1 MRRKG
6 IALLL
11 LLAAL
16 TLLPACRRRLDP
28 NGQDRIRETVSQ
40 PEPGPIQGT
49 GQQIRDPA
57 LEPDPEQIQ
66 QKRDPQGSVVDETTP
81 ARGGETVPR
90 GPEAPEPGDTL
101 TVTLDPMG
109 GDCNVTTLRV
119 RAGEVYGVLPVPS
132 REGWTFQGWFREPE
146 GGEPLNEVSLVLT
159 DTDHTI
165 YAHWSETREFTLTF
179 DPNGG
184 RISPYSAEKKIY
196 PGELY
201 GQLPEPIRSGY
212 RFLGWFTEPEGGIQV
227 LAEDSVTTGED
238 QTLYAQWEY
247 SPLDYWTFVLKN
259 AKERLYTCQEVS
271 AYLELETPGATLAQC
286 GLLTDAG
293 VGNIGEKQE
302 EPSVSDDW
310 VMGKKPDLIVKIIED
325 MASAQA
331 VKTSLEQRF
340 PGKTVAVMSMA
351 ALEGSP
357 EEQLYGRLRLAALCY
372 PELFAGVDL
381 DAAGAELGV
390 SETLLFSE

>member
-1 MRRKG
+1 MRKE

-49 GQQIRDPA
+49 GQQIRDPD
-57 LEPDPEQIQ
+57 LEPDPEQVQ

-109 GDCNVTTLRV
+109 GNCNVTTLRV

-132 REGWTFQGWFREPE
+132 REGWSFRGWFREPE

-227 LAEDSVTTGED
+227 LAADSVTTGED

-271 AYLELETPGATLAQC
+271 AYLELETPGATLAEC
-286 GLLTDAG
+286 GLLTDAE

-302 EPSVSDDW
+302 ETSVSDDW
-310 VMGKKPDLIVKIIED
+310 VMGKKPDLIVKLIED
-325 MASAQA
+325 MTSAQA
-331 VKTSLEQRF
+331 VKSSLEQRF